1 VEGRVVYLR
10 KLKELKGQDTAYM
23 AAALAA
29 GMLAG
34 RFEETTGEI
43 EVIDF
48 RNPRFVCQARL
59 LRVY

>member
-1 VEGRVVYLR
+1 MPGPRAGTTFLYLF
-10 KLKELKGQDTAYM
+10 AVS
-23 AAALAA
+23 AAA
-29 GMLAG
+29 GVLAG

-48 RNPRFVCQARL
+48 RNPRFVCSAQL